1 MSFVDQEVVLHF
13 VWWDLFTPNP
23 WLNSECMTHRAL
35 SNKLQPS
42 STQGSSQDQWATW
55 DCKSLLVCKIAI
67 PQLIETHSIF
77 HSKVTGWFC
86 CWVGVASPF
95 WLYTS
100 TGYIKLYKKRKLKQ
114 FTGPSLIIRQ
124 ANADI
129 WIAGCLAEQMEVVAI
144 EFAAFNDLNAV
155 QSCSIMFNQFRQPR
169 TSYIIHLLR
178 SELEPMQL
186 KTVNSAILVSVSVT
200 PEFHQ
205 KHFAKVLSPSVR
217 LQALDRAGLQ
227 YPRCLPQQTKELVH
241 DVRSFKIWPWQRN
254 SWGNSKKFLRK
265 HLDLEFTG
273 DPKHPSTH
281 P

>member
-1 MSFVDQEVVLHF
+1 LRHVQIFI
-13 VWWDLFTPNP
+13 P
-23 WLNSECMTHRAL
+23 
-35 SNKLQPS
+35 
-42 STQGSSQDQWATW
+42 
-55 DCKSLLVCKIAI
+55 KSLDGFVVGLVLPPPFGYTLLQAI
-67 PQLIETHSIF
+67 S
-77 HSKVTGWFC
+77 S
-86 CWVGVASPF
+86 
-95 WLYTS
+95 YT
-100 TGYIKLYKKRKLKQ
+100 KKRKLKQ

-155 QSCSIMFNQFRQPR
+155 QSCSIMFNQFQQPR

-205 KHFAKVLSPSVR
+205 KHFAQVLSPSVR
-217 LQALDRAGLQ
+217 RQALDRAGLQ

-254 SWGNSKKFLRK
+254 SWGNSRKILRK
-265 HLDLEFTG
+265 HLDLELTE
-273 DPKHPSTH
+273 DRKHHETSLNPSLRH
-281 P
+281 GVGQ